1 MFFDSLFLRELLLSC
16 SILWSP
22 PSNFAGAHGCSCL
35 LPYHMVFKKNKQH
48 KILHDFSLCSI
59 SFRWLP
65 CRHSFDVPSP
75 GKLLDSGDFLLMSH
89 QSAEHRG
96 HGLTARDH
104 EDSTSTGHG
113 FLAKLKPVPMR
124 RIFTIL
130 GAPCLKMGHTPKWP
144 LKRGTENQKRMRFFL
159 TLENGMEWYFQSA
172 EKRRKLDT
180 GSCMV
185 LSWSFMYF
193 PSLHGRL
200 REINTAFMLNAVLD
214 DFRHVGVSENEVY
227 QPFLAIK

>member
-1 MFFDSLFLRELLLSC
+1 MFYSH
-16 SILWSP
+16 LWNP
-22 PSNFAGAHGCSCL
+22 PSNL
-35 LPYHMVFKKNKQH
+35 LVLMGVHASFHIIWSSKKKGQNT
-48 KILHDFSLCSI
+48 ILHDFSLCSI
-59 SFRWLP
+59 SIRWLP

-96 HGLTARDH
+96 HGLTARDY
-104 EDSTSTGHG
+104 EDSASTGHG
-113 FLAKLKPVPMR
+113 FLAKLKQCQWGESSPFWRHLVWKWGTPPNGR
-124 RIFTIL
+124 
-130 GAPCLKMGHTPKWP
+130 LKGGLRVNGEWS
-144 LKRGTENQKRMRFFL
+144 FFWHWK
-159 TLENGMEWYFQSA
+159 MEWSENFQSA

-200 REINTAFMLNAVLD
+200 REINIAFMLNAVLD
-214 DFRHVGVSENEVY
+214 DFRHVGASENEVY